1 MVTFT
6 SIPAHMD
13 KQMFIKSLSKEYRM
27 PLDMIWCLIRDMDD
41 EEKFFSMLDWNKT
54 KNGFGWKK
62 QEVVMMWEYYFIW
75 FKEEGPFEKFLS

>member
-13 KQMFIKSLSKEYRM
+13 KQMFIKNLSKEYKM

-41 EEKFFSMLDWNKT
+41 EEKFFSMLEWNKT

-62 QEVVMMWEYYFIW
+62 
-75 FKEEGPFEKFLS
+75 